1 MHKNIQIAFRLK
13 NSQAGFAL
21 VTAIMAS
28 LILLALGLL
37 VFSLST
43 QDIRVSARI
52 VGDKSALIAAEEG
65 IHAIQQTFNINTVT
79 IAPPVADQPT
89 ADGKHK
95 SYSILYPAK
104 FPTAPPEC
112 VPDPR
117 GGSDIKA
124 GSLKL
129 KRYDL
134 YVVGKNTAYN
144 PNIQVEIKTEIGYGP
159 VQCD

>member
-1 MHKNIQIAFRLK
+1 MHKNIQIALRLK

-21 VTAIMAS
+21 VAAIMAS

-43 QDIRVSARI
+43 QDIRVSAKI
-52 VGDKSALIAAEEG
+52 VGDKRALIAAEEG

-79 IAPPVADQPT
+79 IAAQVNQNRT
-89 ADGKHK
+89 DGT
-95 SYSILYPAK
+95 SNYSILYPAK

-117 GGSDIKA
+117 GGSDIKK

-134 YVVGKNTAYN
+134 DVIGRNTAYN
-144 PNIQVEIKTEIGYGP
+144 TQVRIKTEIGYGP